1 MGSLAPHKEEMATVG
16 HVAADRHGPRS
27 PPNYA
32 VISHVRE
39 PGGGVM
45 HGAGC
50 AYLYLT
56 DDDQRQGQPLRR
68 TQSGAPISYKMFDA
82 PTVRAQHSAAYQAL
96 EEYRAATETIKAATE
111 GSKTTRKPL
120 RRGRRAMLLV
130 SPRPET
136 CAQPFPT
143 RCACA
148 SAQ

>member
-1 MGSLAPHKEEMATVG
+1 
-16 HVAADRHGPRS
+16 
-27 PPNYA
+27 
-32 VISHVRE
+32 
-39 PGGGVM
+39 M

-68 TQSGAPISYKMFDA
+68 TQYGAPISYKMLDA

-96 EEYRAATETIKAATE
+96 EEYRTAAETIKAATE

-143 RCACA
+143 RRACA